1 MIMNRKAL
9 GGREKK
15 KPREEGQAPLF
26 PGYFWVSA
34 GSGDGRGRIPAPRN
48 GAAASKGSSNWN
60 LSSTIHQTR
69 AGDFDKH

>member
-15 KPREEGQAPLF
+15 TPGRGTGTLF
-26 PGYFWVSA
+26 PGIFL
-34 GSGDGRGRIPAPRN
+34 GFGGIRDGRGRIPAPRN